1 MNRDIFLNRCVFA
14 SVYSGSILVLLNA
27 YCISLNIMA
36 GLHEESLLYS
46 DTNME
51 KLVIQSKSFAINIS
65 NLFYEVFK
73 VVKIACNSL
82 K

>member
-36 GLHEESLLYS
+36 ELHEESLLYS
-46 DTNME
+46 DTNTE
-51 KLVIQSKSFAINIS
+51 KLAIQWETI
-65 NLFYEVFK
+65 
-73 VVKIACNSL
+73 KIFRY
-82 K
+82 

>member
-46 DTNME
+46 DTNTE
-51 KLVIQSKSFAINIS
+51 KLAIQWETI
-65 NLFYEVFK
+65 
-73 VVKIACNSL
+73 KIL
-82 K
+82 RY